1 MSGVSLVEPWTFAGI
16 NCQPAPPASSVQD
29 ESLPEAGVTMQPPD
43 SRKLHCALRKAASP
57 PSNPRSVVR
66 NLTPGKAE
74 GGSSTNSRMLFS
86 MRSSLACWSSSDSSA
101 MDARS
106 ASASCAY
113 SSARAAHDSA
123 SWQSGGGAGAF
134 GATCGLRR
142 CVQAGSAR
150 GVGVPGG
157 MSAAFRA
164 CVAFRSC
171 VSRGCSSGFFFG

>member
-1 MSGVSLVEPWTFAGI
+1 MRNSFAG
-16 NCQPAPPASSVQD
+16 D
-29 ESLPEAGVTMQPPD
+29 G
-43 SRKLHCALRKAASP
+43 
-57 PSNPRSVVR
+57 
-66 NLTPGKAE
+66 
-74 GGSSTNSRMLFS
+74 GGSVSSKMLFS

-113 SSARAAHDSA
+113 SSASAAHDSA

-134 GATCGLRR
+134 GATCVLRR

-157 MSAAFRA
+157 ASAAFQA
-164 CVAFRSC
+164 CVTFRSS
-171 VSRGCSSGFFFG
+171 VLRVVFKQVVLLEAPI